1 MQYLWNRFYMIRFR
15 DKPKGK
21 VANANTPAKDVAP
34 EPVLNKE
41 TESVAA
47 PLPNTDAAKNEDVKQ

>member
-1 MQYLWNRFYMIRFR
+1 MIRFR